1 MGSSNADGSTSND
14 KKKTVPVKVNRD
26 HDIVEILKAVILVI
40 QICVVMCI

>member
-26 HDIVEILKAVILVI
+26 HDIVEINEKHGPLYNAITE
-40 QICVVMCI
+40 